1 MVEVKLTQSKSEL
14 KLSFPNLSA
23 TEIDQTEN
31 PVLSRTASLVESGV
45 RQVIF
50 ERCAL
55 LPQFQ
60 DQKLE
65 IVVYQG
71 LNLDTPTAI
80 EFTLDDA
87 AEKATGW
94 DKVCAKV
101 FFFDRKE
108 YEPRLFDILPI
119 NMD

>member
-1 MVEVKLTQSKSEL
+1 
-14 KLSFPNLSA
+14 
-23 TEIDQTEN
+23 
-31 PVLSRTASLVESGV
+31 
-45 RQVIF
+45 
-50 ERCAL
+50 
-55 LPQFQ
+55 
-60 DQKLE
+60 
-65 IVVYQG
+65 VVYQG

>member
-60 DQKLE
+60 DQ

-71 LNLDTPTAI
+71 LKLETPTAI
-80 EFTLDDA
+80 EFKLDDA
-87 AEKATGW
+87 AKVATGW
-94 DKVCAKV
+94 DTVCAKV

-108 YEPRLFDILPI
+108 YEPKLFDILPI
-119 NMD
+119 DSHFTN